1 MTTARTW
8 NLKLTATDRHP
19 ATTIEGVSQTDAAKI
34 LRGLMYGPS
43 SPEYAHVE
51 HAVAAA
57 RRLDRHEGSLAA

>member
-19 ATTIEGVSQTDAAKI
+19 ETTLEGVSQEAATKI
-34 LRGLMYGPS
+34 LRGLMYGPG
-43 SPEYAHVE
+43 SPDYNHVE

-57 RRLDRHEGSLAA
+57 RRMDRHESPLAA